1 MEHADSDNSTR
12 ERGRLIRE
20 RAQGAKAPQL
30 GRALEDLEPVLLEW
44 TDSYVFGTVWAR
56 PGLAYEERMLVAI
69 TSLAS
74 LGNLSQ
80 LRNYFHGA
88 LQDGMPAEKINE
100 AILMLGVYAGFPVML
115 NAMVCWKEV
124 LNAHERRQSD

>member
-1 MEHADSDNSTR
+1 
-12 ERGRLIRE
+12 
-20 RAQGAKAPQL
+20 
-30 GRALEDLEPVLLEW
+30 VLLEW